1 MRRSGRYEKTHAELP
16 ELKNIIIEVNSTLT
30 GVNSRL
36 TKKMLLKTGKIEKKQ
51 WKEKLIL
58 KINNVT
64 L

>member
-51 WKEKLIL
+51 
-58 KINNVT
+58 
-64 L
+64 